1 MAIKDENNNER
12 NGDWLNAVGVV
23 GFILFAGPFI
33 YTIFAQVST
42 SLVHATLPL
51 PSSGESNID
60 SYVSGMVSFLGF
72 MCIAFVA
79 VKRFWQ
85 GFRTKEKNR
94 VPTSITGDETRIR

>member
-1 MAIKDENNNER
+1 MAMKQEDDHDNH
-12 NGDWLNAVGVV
+12 GDWLNAVGVV
-23 GFILFAGPFI
+23 GFVLFAGPFI

-42 SLVHATLPL
+42 ALVHATLPVA
-51 PSSGESNID
+51 SSGESNID
-60 SYVSGMVSFLGF
+60 SYVSGMISFLGF

-79 VKRFWQ
+79 FKRFWQ